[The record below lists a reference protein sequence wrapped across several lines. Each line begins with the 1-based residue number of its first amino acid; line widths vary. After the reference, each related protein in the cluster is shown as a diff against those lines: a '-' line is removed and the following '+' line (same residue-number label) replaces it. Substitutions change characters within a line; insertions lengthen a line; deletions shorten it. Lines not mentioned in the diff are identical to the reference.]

1 MRQYDL
7 SHRDFVK
14 SDTFLG
20 LGAQVSHILVGVKG
34 ETANMKDIRRVPHMP
49 TSDHNGEMGDARVGR
64 GERESPGVCLLQLHM
79 HLGILHCSNG
89 R

>member
-1 MRQYDL
+1 MRKYDL

-20 LGAQVSHILVGVKG
+20 LGAQVSHILMGVKG
-34 ETANMKDIRRVPHMP
+34 ETANMKDIRRVPNMP
-49 TSDHNGEMGDARVGR
+49 ATDHNGEMGDARVGR
-64 GERESPGVCLLQLHM
+64 GKRESPGVCLLQLHM
-79 HLGILHCSNG
+79 HLGTLHCSNG

>member
-64 GERESPGVCLLQLHM
+64 GERESPGVCLLQLNI
-79 HLGILHCSNG
+79 HLSTLHCSNG